1 MSFPA
6 SNGGVAQPLNG
17 SHLYSNG
24 GVSQQ
29 MNGSHLLSNGGGISS
44 AELSD
49 AARDH
54 TFSIC
59 KTMK

>member
-6 SNGGVAQPLNG
+6 TNGGVSQHLNG

-29 MNGSHLLSNGGGISS
+29 MNGGGSHLYSNGISS

-54 TFSIC
+54 TLNI
-59 KTMK
+59 K